1 MLIALCVG
9 VPLFVLGL
17 AVYLRSQYG
26 NELFGLSWPGHD
38 LNRPDDYRLI
48 KLRLQDPPQSE
59 KD

>member
-1 MLIALCVG
+1 M
-9 VPLFVLGL
+9 LGL